1 MFKAYEGPRTSV
13 TIHNSDTGKEYR
25 FRVCAVRYLK
35 CEPLDDTLDS
45 IPGIKGVFSPIVTI
59 KTQSH
64 RKKQHMSEST
74 CQGEEDSDLDTKE
87 SKKLTDNDWAVV
99 FFIGFTVLAVAF
111 AFIVQMF
118 IE

>member
-1 MFKAYEGPRTSV
+1 
-13 TIHNSDTGKEYR
+13 
-25 FRVCAVRYLK
+25 
-35 CEPLDDTLDS
+35 
-45 IPGIKGVFSPIVTI
+45 
-59 KTQSH
+59 
-64 RKKQHMSEST
+64 MSEST